1 MKEKDYKTLIKDIQN
16 LLDNVC
22 KDDRVKY
29 HINPV
34 VEIACKMAKEM
45 NADIQVVEI
54 AAYFHDITKMTGER
68 KNHHLTGAKYAEDF
82 LSNYNIEKSKVE
94 QIKSCIK
101 KHRGSSEFTRDT
113 IEEKIIATADAVAHI
128 EHPLTLFYAWYGR
141 RQCQIDEGADGII
154 HKLERSWN
162 KIEFP
167 EVKNV
172 LQEKY
177 NVLMRILKER

>member
-54 AAYFHDITKMTGER
+54 AAY
-68 KNHHLTGAKYAEDF
+68 
-82 LSNYNIEKSKVE
+82 S
-94 QIKSCIK
+94 
-101 KHRGSSEFTRDT
+101 
-113 IEEKIIATADAVAHI
+113 
-128 EHPLTLFYAWYGR
+128 LF
-141 RQCQIDEGADGII
+141 
-154 HKLERSWN
+154 S
-162 KIEFP
+162 
-167 EVKNV
+167 
-172 LQEKY
+172 
-177 NVLMRILKER
+177 